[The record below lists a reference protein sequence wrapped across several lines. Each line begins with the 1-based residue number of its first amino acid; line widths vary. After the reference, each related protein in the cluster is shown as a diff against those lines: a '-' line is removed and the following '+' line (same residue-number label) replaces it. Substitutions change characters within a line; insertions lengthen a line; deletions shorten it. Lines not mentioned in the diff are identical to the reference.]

1 MRREGRAPKRAE
13 SAEITVKW
21 ARSRNRSKSQSS
33 CHGTIP
39 KEEQTREARVM
50 AAEITVKWVRSRNHN
65 EKEKAVETQPERRKA
80 MRGNQ
85 ISKLYPNT
93 AKLIVSVTFIPGI
106 VDFSFW

>member
-13 SAEITVKW
+13 SADITVKW
-21 ARSRNRSKSQSS
+21 ARSRN
-33 CHGTIP
+33 
-39 KEEQTREARVM
+39 
-50 AAEITVKWVRSRNHN
+50 HN
-65 EKEKAVETQPERRKA
+65 VKEKAVETQPERRLA

-93 AKLIVSVTFIPGI
+93 AKLIVSVTFMPGI